1 MARKLEPHEIPQAFT
16 SLAKWSDWADGEAWE
31 VDCMTD
37 LTRPSDPTKA
47 ANAARHWARTNGY
60 NASIQRGGPD
70 KLILKFTPATTR
82 TLVVKEFGGGSPE
95 FREFLSEHYM
105 WTGEASDRVR
115 LKDVWEAWDNYRK
128 INYPAATVQKSCEPL
143 GARLMRP
150 AIESYLSD
158 EGIETSGITP
168 VGGKLAYL
176 LGARVKT
183 DAERRT
189 ADAAF
194 FATAVDEQTVIA
206 EHNAAVIEQNRAPE
220 PRPAMPSVKLPPS
233 PFGSNQPEKAPPSPT
248 APKLTIDW
256 PTLNALAT
264 TIDQLDDN
272 EQDTTP

>member
-1 MARKLEPHEIPQAFT
+1 MARQLEPHEIPQAFT
-16 SLAKWSDWADGEAWE
+16 SLAKWGDWADGTTWE
-31 VDCMTD
+31 IDCMTD
-37 LTRPSDPTKA
+37 LARPSDPTKA

-95 FREFLSEHYM
+95 FREFLSEHYT

-115 LKDVWEAWDNYRK
+115 LKDVWEAWDNYRRV
-128 INYPAATVQKSCEPL
+128 NYPTAATQKSCEPL

-194 FATAVDEQTVIA
+194 FATAVYEQTVIA
-206 EHNAAVIEQNRAPE
+206 EHNAAVIEQSKVPE
-220 PRPAMPSVKLPPS
+220 PAPPAAVKLPPS
-233 PFGSNQPEKAPPSPT
+233 PFGSNQPDEAPPTPT
-248 APKLTIDW
+248 EPAAPTIDW
-256 PTLNALAT
+256 PALNALSVA
-264 TIDQLDDN
+264 IDELDN
-272 EQDTTP
+272 EDK